1 MLQKSQDIEFGAQA
15 VSEKFFVIRNCIGI
29 LQKSQDI
36 EFGARAV
43 SEKFFVIRNCIGIP
57 SAL

>member
-1 MLQKSQDIEFGAQA
+1 LLY
-15 VSEKFFVIRNCIGI
+15 GI
-29 LQKSQDI
+29 NISDMLQKSQDI